1 MRELKAYMTFFKK
14 DGTRERV
21 VWSLEE
27 AKSKLKAK
35 DFEKL
40 CDEMGMNTKKMRGYL
55 AY

>member
-1 MRELKAYMTFFKK
+1 MKELKAYMTIFKA
-14 DGTRERV
+14 DGMREKA

-27 AKSKLKAK
+27 AKNRLKAK

-40 CDEMGMNTKKMRGYL
+40 CTEMGLNNKKMRGYV

>member
-1 MRELKAYMTFFKK
+1 MKELKAYMTIFHT
-14 DGTRERV
+14 DGTREKA

-40 CDEMGMNTKKMRGYL
+40 CTEMGLNNKKMRGYV